1 MADEEEEVFE
11 APPPSKLPV
20 ILGVVAAAILGG
32 AGVAFLMGGTGDAA
46 GEGLIGA
53 AGAAEEGAPGPG
65 ALGGNERIVF
75 SLETFNV
82 NLRGAGGGRVLRM
95 EVQIEIRQKD
105 EQHIQRAVPRL
116 RDGVLTLASDY
127 TFADLEGLDGKTRLR
142 DELHGRLNKLLDYGR
157 IERVYFTEFV
167 VQ

>member
-1 MADEEEEVFE
+1 MADEEEDGFE

-20 ILGVVAAAILGG
+20 VLGVIAAAILGG
-32 AGVAFLMGGTGDAA
+32 AGVAFLMGGADDAA
-46 GEGLIGA
+46 AETK
-53 AGAAEEGAPGPG
+53 AAEAAEGGEEEPGE
-65 ALGGNERIVF
+65 LGGNERIVF
-75 SLETFNV
+75 SLESFNV

-95 EVQIEIRQKD
+95 EVQLEIRQKD

-142 DELHGRLNKLLDYGR
+142 DEMHGRLNKLLDYGR

>member
-1 MADEEEEVFE
+1 MNQKIGLFSAEAFALATPMLSIQAISLPQRDLYSVRLGGPWAAEAAAGGEEE
-11 APPPSKLPV
+11 P
-20 ILGVVAAAILGG
+20 
-32 AGVAFLMGGTGDAA
+32 
-46 GEGLIGA
+46 GE
-53 AGAAEEGAPGPG
+53 
-65 ALGGNERIVF
+65 LGGNERIVF
-75 SLETFNV
+75 SLESFNV

-95 EVQIEIRQKD
+95 EVQLEIRQKD

-142 DELHGRLNKLLDYGR
+142 DEMHGRLNKLLDYGR

>member
-1 MADEEEEVFE
+1 MAEEDDGEFE
-11 APPPSKLPV
+11 AAPPSKLPI
-20 ILGVVAAAILGG
+20 ILAAVAAFIVGGGGG
-32 AGVAFLMGGTGDAA
+32 AVYFSSSEPAAAQTDAGAIDDGA
-46 GEGLIGA
+46 GE
-53 AGAAEEGAPGPG
+53 EMPGEM
-65 ALGGNERIVF
+65 GGNEPMVF
-75 SLETFNV
+75 SLESFNV

-95 EVQIEIRQKD
+95 EVQLEIRKKD

-127 TFADLEGLDGKTRLR
+127 TFSDLEGLDGKTRLR
-142 DELHGRLNKLLDYGR
+142 DEMLGTLNKLLDYGR

>member
-1 MADEEEEVFE
+1 MADEEDDVFE
-11 APPPSKLPV
+11 APPPSKLPMV
-20 ILGVVAAAILGG
+20 LGIIAAFIVGGGGSAAYFGSAEPAAAK
-32 AGVAFLMGGTGDAA
+32 T
-46 GEGLIGA
+46 E
-53 AGAAEEGAPGPG
+53 AAEEAVEGEGAEPGEP
-65 ALGGNERIVF
+65 GGNERIVF
-75 SLETFNV
+75 SLESFNV

-95 EVQIEIRQKD
+95 EVQLEIRKKD

-142 DELHGRLNKLLDYGR
+142 DEMHGNLNKLLDYGR
-157 IERVYFTEFV
+157 VERVYFTEFV

>member
-1 MADEEEEVFE
+1 MADEEEDGFE

-20 ILGVVAAAILGG
+20 ILGVIAAAILGG
-32 AGVAFLMGGTGDAA
+32 AGVAFLMGGADEAA
-46 GEGLIGA
+46 AENVSA
-53 AGAAEEGAPGPG
+53 EAGAEGGEQAPGE
-65 ALGGNERIVF
+65 LGGNERIVF
-75 SLETFNV
+75 SLESFNV

-95 EVQIEIRQKD
+95 EVQLEIRQKD
-105 EQHIQRAVPRL
+105 EQHLQRAVPRL

-142 DELHGRLNKLLDYGR
+142 DEMHGRLNKLLDYGR

>member
-1 MADEEEEVFE
+1 MADEEEDAYE
-11 APPPSKLPV
+11 APPPSKMPV
-20 ILGVVAAAILGG
+20 ILGVIAAAILGG
-32 AGVAFLMGGTGDAA
+32 AGVAFLMGGSDEAAAEVVLAGDAA
-46 GEGLIGA
+46 AEGDVQ
-53 AGAAEEGAPGPG
+53 EPG

-75 SLETFNV
+75 SLESFNV

-95 EVQIEIRQKD
+95 EVQLEIRQKD

-142 DELHGRLNKLLDYGR
+142 DEMHGRLNKLLDYGR

>member
-1 MADEEEEVFE
+1 MADEEDDGFE
-11 APPPSKLPV
+11 APPPSKLPM
-20 ILGVVAAAILGG
+20 ILGIVAAFILGG
-32 AGVAFLMGGTGDAA
+32 GGVYAFVG
-46 GEGLIGA
+46 
-53 AGAAEEGAPGPG
+53 GAAEAPAKEASVAEATDGEGTELGEQ
-65 ALGGNERIVF
+65 GGNERIVF
-75 SLETFNV
+75 SLESFNV

-95 EVQIEIRQKD
+95 EVQLEIRKKD

-142 DELHGRLNKLLDYGR
+142 DEIHGRLNKLLDYGR